1 MEIDWLIEELD
12 DVIYLSDPETY
23 EILFVNRACRENLGL
38 CTPEDYLGKPC
49 YKMLQNRDE
58 PCPFCTNH
66 LLRPDEFYAWEHF
79 NERDRRHYLL
89 KDKLISYKGRKMRL
103 EIAVDITK
111 KETVSRKLA
120 EKLAVE
126 QAIVSCTMSL
136 TLAEN
141 LETAINLV
149 LQSIGTFYEA
159 DRAYIFEI
167 DHTENVCNNTYEWC
181 GSQIEPMI
189 DYLQNIDMSLIDRWM
204 PQFQQM
210 EPVLILDLE
219 DIKKESPAEYSTLH
233 IQGIQSLIT
242 APFTIDNVL
251 MGYVGVDN
259 PKAYTDNP
267 VLLQSLSYFIAN
279 EITKRRML
287 SKQTYLSYHDPL
299 TGLLNRNSYMAYL
312 ESRPEERVSS
322 FGVVVADV
330 NGLKRINDRFGHPY
344 GDSALEITGKTM
356 KEFVS
361 ECLLFRLGG
370 DEIVGFVENTDI
382 QSFVQTVQK
391 MQQALDKRVFYGVT
405 VGYTWSDAEI
415 NVQNLMA
422 QADELMFIQKR
433 EFYKNFDSN
442 SKHANHATQQSI
454 LEAVAKGAF
463 RMYLQPKF
471 DVASGNLAGAE
482 ALCRYQDEV
491 HGLVPPDKFIP
502 LLEKERLIRYVDLF
516 IFEQV
521 LKQMQLW
528 HQQGVSLFPVSLNFS
543 RITLLDGD
551 LIDQM
556 LTICKRYPEVPKN
569 LIQIELTETIG
580 DVEREIIAQ
589 IGRSIREQGFFL
601 GLDDFGSQYSSL
613 SMLTYM
619 EFDTIKLDKSLI
631 WNLETSSRCRTMV
644 KNIVQMCREMEIE
657 CLAEGVET
665 EKQLELLENMGCVV
679 AQGYFYSRPISIDE
693 FGEKY
698 QLAQIV

>member
-38 CTPEDYLGKPC
+38 HTPEDYLGKPC
-49 YKMLQNRDE
+49 YKTLQNRDE
-58 PCPFCTNH
+58 PCPFCTND
-66 LLRPDEFYAWEHF
+66 LIRSDEIYAWEHF

-111 KETVSRKLA
+111 KETVSRELA

-136 TLAEN
+136 TSAEN
-141 LETAINLV
+141 LETAIDLV

-167 DHTENVCNNTYEWC
+167 DHTKNVCNNTYEWC
-181 GSQIEPMI
+181 GSQIEPMV
-189 DYLQNIDMSLIDRWM
+189 DFLQNIDMSLIDRWM

-219 DIKKESPAEYSTLH
+219 DIKEESPAEYSTLH

-251 MGYVGVDN
+251 IGYVGVDN
-259 PKAYTDNP
+259 PKAYSNNP

-312 ESRPEERVSS
+312 ESCPEKRVSS
-322 FGVVVADV
+322 LGVAVADV

-344 GDSALEITGKTM
+344 GDSALSLTGKTM
-356 KEFVS
+356 KEFIS
-361 ECLLFRLGG
+361 EGFLFRLGG
-370 DEIVGFVENTDI
+370 DEIVICVENTDI
-382 QSFVQTVQK
+382 HSFVQMVQN

-442 SKHANHATQQSI
+442 SKHANHATQQSV

-471 DVASGNLAGAE
+471 DIASGNLVGAE
-482 ALCRYQDEV
+482 ALCRYWDEV

-521 LKQMQLW
+521 LHQMQTW
-528 HQQGVSLFPVSLNFS
+528 HRQGTSLFPISLNFS

-551 LIDQM
+551 LLDEM
-556 LTICKRYPEVPKN
+556 LNICSRYPEAPKN
-569 LIQIELTETIG
+569 FIQIELTERIG

-589 IGRSIREQGFFL
+589 IGRSIREQGFLL

-613 SMLTYM
+613 SLLTYM
-619 EFDTIKLDKSLI
+619 KLDTIKLDKSLI
-631 WNLETSSRCRTMV
+631 WNLETSLNCRIMV
-644 KNIVQMCREMEIE
+644 KNIVRMCLELGIE

-665 EKQLELLENMGCVV
+665 TKQLALLKDFGCTA
-679 AQGYFYSRPISIDE
+679 AQGYLYSKPVPTAE
-693 FGEKY
+693 FVEKY
-698 QLAQIV
+698 HSA